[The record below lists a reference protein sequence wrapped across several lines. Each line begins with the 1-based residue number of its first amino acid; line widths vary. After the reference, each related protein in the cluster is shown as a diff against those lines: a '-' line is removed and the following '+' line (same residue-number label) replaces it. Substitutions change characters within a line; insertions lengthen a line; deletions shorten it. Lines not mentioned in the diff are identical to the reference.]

1 MMGHPPTDPPAHP
14 DHLLRQAIA
23 LAVESAGT
31 DGGPFGA
38 IVARHDVPVSTGT
51 NRVTASGDPTA
62 HAEVVAIRRAAE
74 ALGTHDLSGCTLY
87 ASTEPCP
94 MCLAAAWWARIDA
107 IVFAADRDAAA
118 RAGFDDAAIY
128 EEVAAARDVRTI
140 PCRQQ
145 LAGEG
150 EAPFRAW
157 AANPARR
164 HY

>member
-1 MMGHPPTDPPAHP
+1 ME
-14 DHLLRQAIA
+14 LLRQAIA

-38 IVARHDVPVSTGT
+38 VVARGEDVIATGT

-62 HAEVVAIRRAAE
+62 HAEIVAIRRAAE

-94 MCLAAAWWARIDA
+94 MCLAATWWARLDA

-128 EEVAAARDVRTI
+128 KEVASERDVRSI
-140 PCRQQ
+140 PCRQH
-145 LAGEG
+145 LADEG
-150 EAPFRAW
+150 EAPFEAW

-164 HY
+164 PY

>member
-1 MMGHPPTDPPAHP
+1 MEF
-14 DHLLRQAIA
+14 LRQAIK

-38 IVARHDVPVSTGT
+38 VVAKGDALLSTGT

-87 ASTEPCP
+87 RSTEPCP
-94 MCLAAAWWARIDA
+94 MCLAAAWGARIDA
-107 IVFAADRDAAA
+107 IIFAADRDAAA

-128 EEVAAARDVRTI
+128 KEVAADRDVRTI
-140 PCRQQ
+140 PCRQH
-145 LAGEG
+145 LPEEG
-150 EAPFRAW
+150 EAPFEAW
-157 AANPARR
+157 AANPARKP
-164 HY
+164 Y

>member
-1 MMGHPPTDPPAHP
+1 ME
-14 DHLLRQAIA
+14 LLRKALA

-38 IVARHDVPVSTGT
+38 VVARGDEVISTGT

-62 HAEVVAIRRAAE
+62 HAEIVAIRRAAE
-74 ALGTHDLSGCTLY
+74 ALGTHDLSGCVLY

-94 MCLAAAWWARIDA
+94 MCLAATWWARIGE

-128 EEVAAARDVRTI
+128 QEVASDRDVRSI
-140 PCRQQ
+140 PCVQH
-145 LAGEG
+145 LADDG
-150 EAPFRAW
+150 EAPFEAW
-157 AANPARR
+157 AANPARQP
-164 HY
+164 Y

>member
-1 MMGHPPTDPPAHP
+1 ME
-14 DHLLRQAIA
+14 LLRKAIA

-38 IVARHDVPVSTGT
+38 VVARGDAVISTGT

-62 HAEVVAIRRAAE
+62 HAEIVAIRRAAE
-74 ALGTHDLSGCTLY
+74 ALGTHDLSGCVLY

-94 MCLAAAWWARIDA
+94 MCLAATWWARIGE

-128 EEVAAARDVRTI
+128 QEVASDRDVRSI
-140 PCRQQ
+140 PCVQH
-145 LAGEG
+145 LADEG
-150 EAPFRAW
+150 EAPFQAW
-157 AANPARR
+157 AANPARQP
-164 HY
+164 Y

>member
-1 MMGHPPTDPPAHP
+1 ME
-14 DHLLRQAIA
+14 LLRKAIA

-38 IVARHDVPVSTGT
+38 VVARGDEVISTGT

-62 HAEVVAIRRAAE
+62 HAEIVAIRRAAE
-74 ALGTHDLSGCTLY
+74 ALGTHDLSGCVLY

-94 MCLAAAWWARIDA
+94 MCLAATWWARIGE

-128 EEVAAARDVRTI
+128 REVASDRDARSI
-140 PCRQQ
+140 PCVQH
-145 LAGEG
+145 LAEEG
-150 EAPFRAW
+150 EAPFQAW
-157 AANPARR
+157 AANPARQP
-164 HY
+164 Y

>member
-1 MMGHPPTDPPAHP
+1 ME
-14 DHLLRQAIA
+14 LLRKAIA

-38 IVARHDVPVSTGT
+38 VVARGDEVIATGT
-51 NRVTASGDPTA
+51 NRVTSSGDPTA
-62 HAEVVAIRRAAE
+62 HAEIVAIRRAAE
-74 ALGTHDLSGCTLY
+74 ALGTHDLSGCVLY

-94 MCLAAAWWARIDA
+94 MCLAATWWARIGE

-128 EEVAAARDVRTI
+128 QEVASDREVRSI
-140 PCRQQ
+140 PCRQH
-145 LAGEG
+145 LADEG

-157 AANPARR
+157 AANPARQP
-164 HY
+164 Y

>member
-1 MMGHPPTDPPAHP
+1 ME
-14 DHLLRQAIA
+14 LLRKAIA

-38 IVARHDVPVSTGT
+38 VVARGDEVIATGT
-51 NRVTASGDPTA
+51 NRVTSSGDPTA
-62 HAEVVAIRRAAE
+62 HAEIVAIRRAAE
-74 ALGTHDLSGCTLY
+74 ALGTHDLSGCVLY

-94 MCLAAAWWARIDA
+94 MCLAATWWARIGE

-128 EEVAAARDVRTI
+128 KEVASEREVRSI
-140 PCRQQ
+140 PCVQH
-145 LAGEG
+145 LPDEG
-150 EAPFRAW
+150 EAPFQAW

-164 HY
+164 PY

>member
-1 MMGHPPTDPPAHP
+1 ME
-14 DHLLRQAIA
+14 LLRQAIA

-38 IVARHDVPVSTGT
+38 LVGRGGSVIAVGT

-62 HAEVVAIRRAAE
+62 HAEIVAIRAAAV
-74 ALGTHDLSGCTLY
+74 ALGTHDLSGTTLY

-94 MCLAAAWWARIDA
+94 MCLAAAWWARVDA
-107 IVFAADRDAAA
+107 IVFAADRHAAA

-128 EEVAAARDVRTI
+128 AEVAADHDERTI
-140 PCRQQ
+140 PCRQV
-145 LAGEG
+145 LADEG

-157 AANPARR
+157 AANPRRR

>member
-1 MMGHPPTDPPAHP
+1 ME
-14 DHLLRQAIA
+14 LLRKAIA

-38 IVARHDVPVSTGT
+38 VVARGDEVIATGT
-51 NRVTASGDPTA
+51 NRVTSSGDPTA
-62 HAEVVAIRRAAE
+62 HAEIVAIRRAAE
-74 ALGTHDLSGCTLY
+74 ALGTHDLSGCILY

-94 MCLAAAWWARIDA
+94 MCLAATWWARIGE

-128 EEVAAARDVRTI
+128 KEVASDREVRSI
-140 PCRQQ
+140 PCVQH
-145 LAGEG
+145 LADEG

-157 AANPARR
+157 AANPARQP
-164 HY
+164 Y

>member
-1 MMGHPPTDPPAHP
+1 MQF
-14 DHLLRQAIA
+14 LRQAIA

-38 IVARHDVPVSTGT
+38 VVAKDDVLVSAGT
-51 NRVTASGDPTA
+51 NRVTATGDPTA
-62 HAEVVAIRRAAE
+62 HAEIVAIRRAAE

-94 MCLAAAWWARIDA
+94 MCLAATWWARIDA

-128 EEVAAARDVRTI
+128 KEVAAERDVRTL
-140 PCRQQ
+140 PCRQH
-145 LAGEG
+145 LAEEG
-150 EAPFRAW
+150 EAPFAAW
-157 AANPARR
+157 AANPARKP
-164 HY
+164 Y

>member
-1 MMGHPPTDPPAHP
+1 MQP
-14 DHLLRQAIA
+14 LRRAIA

-38 IVARHDVPVSTGT
+38 VIARGEEEVSTGT

-87 ASTEPCP
+87 TSTEPCP

-107 IVFAADRDAAA
+107 IVFAADRHAAA

-128 EEVAAARDVRTI
+128 AEVAAAREVRTI
-140 PCRQQ
+140 PCRQH
-145 LAGEG
+145 LADEG
-150 EAPFRAW
+150 EAPFSAW
-157 AANPARR
+157 AANPSRQP
-164 HY
+164 Y

>member
-1 MMGHPPTDPPAHP
+1 ME
-14 DHLLRQAIA
+14 LLRKALA

-38 IVARHDVPVSTGT
+38 VVARGDEVISTGT

-62 HAEVVAIRRAAE
+62 HAEIVAIRRAADV
-74 ALGTHDLSGCTLY
+74 LGTYDLSGCILY

-94 MCLAAAWWARIDA
+94 MCLAATWWARIGE

-128 EEVAAARDVRTI
+128 QEVASDRDVRSI
-140 PCRQQ
+140 PCVQH
-145 LAGEG
+145 LADEG
-150 EAPFRAW
+150 EAPFEAW
-157 AANPARR
+157 AANPARQP
-164 HY
+164 Y

>member
-1 MMGHPPTDPPAHP
+1 ME
-14 DHLLRQAIA
+14 LLRQAIA

-38 IVARHDVPVSTGT
+38 VVARGDEVVAIGT

-62 HAEVVAIRRAAE
+62 HAEIVAIRRAAE
-74 ALGTHDLSGCTLY
+74 ALGTHDLSGCLLY

-94 MCLAAAWWARIDA
+94 MCLAATWWARIGE

-128 EEVAAARDVRTI
+128 QEVASDRDVRSI
-140 PCRQQ
+140 PCVQH
-145 LAGEG
+145 LADEG
-150 EAPFRAW
+150 EAPFQAW
-157 AANPARR
+157 AANPARQP
-164 HY
+164 Y

>member
-1 MMGHPPTDPPAHP
+1 ME
-14 DHLLRQAIA
+14 LLRKAIA

-38 IVARHDVPVSTGT
+38 VVARGDDVIATGT

-62 HAEVVAIRRAAE
+62 HAEIVAIRRAAE

-94 MCLAAAWWARIDA
+94 MCLAATWWARIGE

-128 EEVAAARDVRTI
+128 KEVASEREVRSI
-140 PCRQQ
+140 PCVQH
-145 LAGEG
+145 LADEG
-150 EAPFRAW
+150 EAPFEAW

-164 HY
+164 PY

>member
-1 MMGHPPTDPPAHP
+1 ME
-14 DHLLRQAIA
+14 LLRKAIA

-38 IVARHDVPVSTGT
+38 VVARDDEVISTGT

-62 HAEVVAIRRAAE
+62 HAEIVAIRRAAE
-74 ALGTHDLSGCTLY
+74 ALGTYDLSGCTLY

-94 MCLAAAWWARIDA
+94 MCLAATWWARIDA

-128 EEVAAARDVRTI
+128 KEVASDREVRSI
-140 PCRQQ
+140 PCRQH
-145 LAGEG
+145 LAEEG
-150 EAPFRAW
+150 EAPFEAW
-157 AANPARR
+157 AANPARQP
-164 HY
+164 Y

>member
-1 MMGHPPTDPPAHP
+1 ME
-14 DHLLRQAIA
+14 LLRKAIA
-23 LAVESAGT
+23 LAIDSAGT

-38 IVARHDVPVSTGT
+38 VVARGDEVISIGT

-62 HAEVVAIRRAAE
+62 HAEIVAIRRAAE

-94 MCLAAAWWARIDA
+94 MCLAATWWARIGE

-128 EEVAAARDVRTI
+128 KEVASEREVRSI
-140 PCRQQ
+140 PCRQH
-145 LAGEG
+145 LADEG
-150 EAPFRAW
+150 EAPFQAW
-157 AANPARR
+157 AANPARQP
-164 HY
+164 Y

>member
-1 MMGHPPTDPPAHP
+1 ME
-14 DHLLRQAIA
+14 LLRKAIA

-38 IVARHDVPVSTGT
+38 VVARGDEVISTGT

-62 HAEVVAIRRAAE
+62 HAEIVAIRRAAE
-74 ALGTHDLSGCTLY
+74 ALGTHDLSGCVLY

-94 MCLAAAWWARIDA
+94 MCLAATWWARIGE

-128 EEVAAARDVRTI
+128 REVASDRDARSI
-140 PCRQQ
+140 PCRRH
-145 LAGEG
+145 LAEEG
-150 EAPFRAW
+150 EAPFVAW
-157 AANPARR
+157 AANPARQP
-164 HY
+164 Y

>member
-1 MMGHPPTDPPAHP
+1 ME
-14 DHLLRQAIA
+14 LLRRAIA
-23 LAVESAGT
+23 LAVDSAGT

-38 IVARHDVPVSTGT
+38 VVAKGDEIVSTGT

-74 ALGTHDLSGCTLY
+74 ALGTHDLSGCTIY

-94 MCLAAAWWARIDA
+94 MCLAAAWWARVDA

-128 EEVAAARDVRTI
+128 KEVAAERDVRAI
-140 PCRQQ
+140 PCRQA
-145 LAGEG
+145 LADEG

-157 AANPARR
+157 SENPARR
-164 HY
+164 PY

>member
-1 MMGHPPTDPPAHP
+1 ME
-14 DHLLRQAIA
+14 LLRQAIT

-38 IVARHDVPVSTGT
+38 VVARGDEVIATGT

-62 HAEVVAIRRAAE
+62 HAEIVAIRRAAE
-74 ALGTHDLSGCTLY
+74 ALGTHDLSGCILY

-94 MCLAAAWWARIDA
+94 MCLAATWWARIGE

-128 EEVAAARDVRTI
+128 KEVASDREVRSI
-140 PCRQQ
+140 PCVQH
-145 LAGEG
+145 LADEG
-150 EAPFRAW
+150 EAPFEAW
-157 AANPARR
+157 AANPARQP
-164 HY
+164 Y